1 MGKKMRKELDK
12 TIKAVSK
19 RIRGDEIILDG
30 RAETLKALASLVKAR
45 ARMK

>member
-1 MGKKMRKELDK
+1 MRKELDK

-19 RIRGDEIILDG
+19 RVQVNEIIS
-30 RAETLKALASLVKAR
+30 AETLKALASLVKAR